1 MTPTVLFQAAGLHAR
16 TLQADEVPALQ
27 AFFDANPGYWL
38 TVNGVPPPP
47 DLAQTE
53 FDERPPPSMTYA
65 GHDVLGLFDAG
76 GQLQGV
82 TVVARDLM
90 QPGVWHV
97 ALLLLAESL
106 QGRGVG
112 SAIYAAL
119 ERWMGELGARWVRM
133 GVVIG
138 NLAARR
144 FWARQGFVGLRV
156 AQGIDTGGRVNQ
168 VQTHAKSLAG
178 PLEGEQLE
186 RYLSLLPRDRP
197 TPAASTLSPPL
208 ACVAAGATLAVVA
221 PAGPTTAERLPRVVP
236 WIEAQGWRARLGA
249 GCHHHA
255 GYLAG
260 PDDVRLA
267 DLHAALADPE
277 VAAIW
282 CLRGGY
288 GSGRLL
294 PRIDRALLRRARK
307 LLIGY
312 SDITALHALW
322 QLEGL
327 PSLHAPM
334 LTSDVLQDG
343 RDADTAALLALLR
356 EGLRAGTVWQPA
368 LLPGPAL
375 RVPGIVEGP
384 IVGGNLSLV
393 AALLGTPCAVPVAG
407 AILFLEDVNEDA
419 YRVDRLLCQL
429 RDAGVLAAAAGF
441 LIGSFTGGAT
451 SSAGGA
457 DSVLAEYLLP
467 LKKPV
472 LGGWPSG
479 HGTPNRPLPLGV
491 RVRLDA
497 GAASLTFLDDF
508 LV

>member
-1 MTPTVLFQAAGLHAR
+1 MSRPPVRFETAGLRAR
-16 TLQADEVPALQ
+16 ELQADEVPAIQ

-38 TVNGVPPPP
+38 RVNGAPPPP
-47 DLAQTE
+47 GLAQEE
-53 FDERPPPSMTYA
+53 FDERPPPSMSWS
-65 GHDVLGLFDAG
+65 GHDFMGLFDHDDR
-76 GQLQGV
+76 LQGLA
-82 TVVARDLM
+82 VVARDLM
-90 QPGVWHV
+90 QPGVWHL
-97 ALLLLAESL
+97 ALLTLAEGL

-112 SAIYAAL
+112 TAVYQAL
-119 ERWMGELGARWVRM
+119 EQWMAAHGARWVRL
-133 GVVIG
+133 GVVIA
-138 NLAARR
+138 NLPARR
-144 FWARQGFVGLRV
+144 FWARQGFTGLRV
-156 AQGIDTGGRVNQ
+156 ASGIDTGGRINQ

-178 PLEGEQLE
+178 PLEGDQLV
-186 RYLSLLPRDRP
+186 RYLELLPRDRP
-197 TPAASTLSPPL
+197 TPAASTLAPPL
-208 ACVAAGATLAVVA
+208 ARLAAGATIAVIA
-221 PAGPTTAERLPRVVP
+221 PAGPTTAERLPRVAP
-236 WIEAQGWRARLGA
+236 WIEARGWRAQIGP
-249 GCHHHA
+249 GCHHHE

-260 PDDVRLA
+260 LDDARLA
-267 DLHAALADPE
+267 DLHAALASPE

-294 PRIDRALLRRARK
+294 PRIDRALVRQARK

-334 LTSDVLQDG
+334 LTSDMLQDG
-343 RDADTAALLALLR
+343 READAEALTTLLR
-356 EGLRAGTVWQPA
+356 DGLRAGTVWQPA
-368 LLPGPAL
+368 LAPGAL

-384 IVGGNLSLV
+384 VVGGNLSLV
-393 AALLGTPCAVPVAG
+393 NALLATPAAVPVAG
-407 AILFLEDVNEDA
+407 AILFLEDVNEEP

-441 LIGSFTGGAT
+441 LVGSFTGGDAPD
-451 SSAGGA
+451 A
-457 DSVLAEYLLP
+457 VLAEYLGG

-472 LGGWPSG
+472 LGSWPSG
-479 HGTPNRPLPLGV
+479 HGTPNRPLPLGL

-497 GAASLTFLDDF
+497 GAGTLTILDDF